1 MKNLSSLLLDKTPK
15 YELTIPSTGKT
26 TRFRPFL
33 VKEEKILLIAQS
45 TQSKKDIMLA
55 IKDIIES
62 CVEEISNAGDLP
74 IFDIEYIFMKLRAK
88 SVGEVVEPTIVCPDT
103 GERVSLNVNIDEL
116 ELKKSKD
123 HKTDIKIDNDLIVTM
138 RYPSIS
144 ILEKFGGDI
153 DTTNTPEFYDMILH
167 CIDSIQTPDLS
178 VKHDDVDINEIK
190 EFIDS
195 MTKQQ
200 FDMILNFFVTAPRLE
215 CIVEYQTE
223 DGKTRKV
230 TLSGLGDFFG

>member
-1 MKNLSSLLLDKTPK
+1 MQKLSSLLLDKTPK
-15 YELTIPSTGKT
+15 YEITIPSTGKA

-62 CVEEISNAGDLP
+62 CVEGISNAGDLP

-88 SVGEVVEPTIVCPDT
+88 SVGEVVQPIIVCPET
-103 GERVSLNVNIDEL
+103 GEKVTLDVNIDEL
-116 ELKKSKD
+116 ELKKSKA
-123 HKTDIKIDNDLIVTM
+123 HKKTIKLDKGLVVKM
-138 RYPSIS
+138 KYPSIN

-167 CIDSIQTPDLS
+167 CIESIETPE
-178 VKHDDVDINEIK
+178 VKVKQDEVQIEELK
-190 EFIDS
+190 EFVDS

-215 CIVEYQTE
+215 SVVDYETE
-223 DGKTRKV
+223 DGQSRKV